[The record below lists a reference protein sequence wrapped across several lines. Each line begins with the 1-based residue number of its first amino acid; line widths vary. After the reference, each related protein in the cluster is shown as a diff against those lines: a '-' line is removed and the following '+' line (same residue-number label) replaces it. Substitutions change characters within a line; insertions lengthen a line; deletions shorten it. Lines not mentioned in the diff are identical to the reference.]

1 MDDILKA
8 RSNFPHISG
17 GKIYYNHASTGPVSL
32 RVREKLIEII
42 TEKSESNPD
51 EFQKFLKAA
60 SETKLLLAE
69 MINTG
74 AERIAFVD
82 NTSNGINILAQ
93 GINWKPGDRV
103 LLNDLEFPAN
113 VYPFLNLKREGVAI
127 DFVKSRGGIVT
138 SGDIIEGI
146 KSGTRVISISQVQ
159 FLTGYRADLDEI
171 GKVCKE
177 KEIIFS
183 VDAIQGL
190 GAVRLNA
197 AGQNIDFISSGSQK
211 WLLGLQGMGFIYVS
225 EELQRK
231 LNPRY
236 VGWLSVED
244 AWNLLDYNF
253 KLKSSAD
260 CFQTGTVNTLGV
272 YALNTSL
279 KFLKEFGYDFI
290 EERIL
295 ENSTY
300 LIKRL
305 KEAGLQPVLE
315 NVPSENLA
323 GIVSFKHSGSK
334 MIFENLLKENIVCSL
349 REGMIRFSPHFYNI
363 REETDKIIEIMS
375 GMLK

>member
-1 MDDILKA
+1 MNNVLKA
-8 RSNFPHISG
+8 RSNFPHISS
-17 GKIYYNHASTGPVSL
+17 GKIYYNHAATGPVS
-32 RVREKLIEII
+32 RSVREKLIEII
-42 TEKSESNPD
+42 TEKSESNID
-51 EFQKFLKAA
+51 EFQKFIKTAA
-60 SETKLLLAE
+60 ETKSLLAE
-69 MINTG
+69 MINTE

-93 GINWKPGDRV
+93 GIDWKPGDRI

-113 VYPFLNLKREGVAI
+113 VYPFLNLKKEGVEI

-146 KSGTRVISISQVQ
+146 KSGTRLISVSQVQ
-159 FLTGYRADLDEI
+159 FLTGYRADLYEI
-171 GKVCKE
+171 GKTCKE
-177 KEIIFS
+177 KGIIFS

-190 GAVRLNA
+190 GAVKLDA
-197 AGQNIDFISSGSQK
+197 ARQNIDFISSGSQK
-211 WLLGLQGMGFIYVS
+211 WLLGLQGFIYVS

-236 VGWLSVED
+236 VGWLSMED

-253 KLKSSAD
+253 KLKSSAE

-279 KFLKEFGYDFI
+279 KFFKEFGYDYI
-290 EERIL
+290 EERII
-295 ENSTY
+295 ENSIY
-300 LIKRL
+300 LIKKL
-305 KEAGLQPVLE
+305 KEIGLQPVLE
-315 NVPSENLA
+315 NISAENLA
-323 GIVSFKHSGSK
+323 GIVSFKHPVSK
-334 MIFENLLKENIVCSL
+334 KIFENLLKEDIVCSV

-363 REETDKIIEIMS
+363 SEESDKIVEIMS